1 MAAVVGQG
9 SFTVAAEGLGE
20 CGVAELVVGDGAED
34 EPVVPF
40 AAGLLEGLE
49 GCGQFAGS
57 AGGFGGGL
65 SDVAGQ
71 LGGLADGMELVGIV
85 RQGFGGDVLR
95 KPVLGENAKFGG
107 KKSSGF
113 GRVEGFKE
121 GLKGSGEFGLV
132 LVEDANQIDLGL
144 SALMLEGPAE
154 LVGCFFC
161 GGCGFLFDEVD
172 LHIDVADVSCGSAEF
187 FQEASSLFFRL
198 PVWWQAGQQGEECEL
213 GFDAASAGAELVDR
227 LWAGVGEADCDGGLE
242 VCDLL
247 SQGLDW
253 AG

>member
-1 MAAVVGQG
+1 M
-9 SFTVAAEGLGE
+9 
-20 CGVAELVVGDGAED
+20 
-34 EPVVPF
+34 PF

-57 AGGFGGGL
+57 AGGFGSGFG
-65 SDVAGQ
+65 DVAGQ
-71 LGGLADGMELVGIV
+71 LGGLADGMEFVGIV
-85 RQGFGGDVLR
+85 RQGFGGDILR
-95 KPVLGENAKFGG
+95 EPVLSENAKSGGG
-107 KKSSGF
+107 KSLGS

-132 LVEDANQIDLGL
+132 LVEDAEQIDLGL
-144 SALMLEGPAE
+144 SALALEGLAE

-161 GGCGFLFDEVD
+161 GGCSFLFDEID
-172 LHIDVADVSCGSAEF
+172 LNIDVADVSCGSAEF
-187 FQEASSLFFRL
+187 FQEASSFFFWL
-198 PVWWQAGQQGEECEL
+198 LVWRQAGQHGEKCEL

-227 LWAGVGEADCDGGLE
+227 LWARVGEADGDGGLE

-247 SQGLDW
+247 AECLDG